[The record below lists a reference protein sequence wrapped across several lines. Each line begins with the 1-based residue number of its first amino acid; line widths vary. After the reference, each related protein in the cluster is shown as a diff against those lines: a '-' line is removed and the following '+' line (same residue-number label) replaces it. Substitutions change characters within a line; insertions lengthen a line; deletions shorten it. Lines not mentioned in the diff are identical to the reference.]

1 MAINLV
7 TDQRS
12 DFSKPTPGL
21 RTDIEHTGIQTF
33 PRPRGIPENFRM
45 KLSNNG
51 SGMKY
56 VHPKNEQTYIRVML
70 GKSHR
75 KYSHQQKPYV
85 IHMRDGKTNDKFSNV
100 VLRDSPEAHIP
111 MDDHLSRRRNLKLS
125 EEDKKYILNEYL
137 RIILHL
143 SDLEYQKR
151 VWIRGE
157 GPECD
162 DFSETVCHFFDDRDP
177 ILKDYKEYN
186 IQEKQ
191 YQLLQKFRNA
201 FEAFV
206 EGPRP
211 YLPEEFISTTEW
223 MRIIGMAKEALNLFN
238 YMNDRK

>member
-1 MAINLV
+1 
-7 TDQRS
+7 
-12 DFSKPTPGL
+12 
-21 RTDIEHTGIQTF
+21 
-33 PRPRGIPENFRM
+33 
-45 KLSNNG
+45 
-51 SGMKY
+51 
-56 VHPKNEQTYIRVML
+56 
-70 GKSHR
+70 
-75 KYSHQQKPYV
+75 
-85 IHMRDGKTNDKFSNV
+85 MRDGKTNDKFSNV